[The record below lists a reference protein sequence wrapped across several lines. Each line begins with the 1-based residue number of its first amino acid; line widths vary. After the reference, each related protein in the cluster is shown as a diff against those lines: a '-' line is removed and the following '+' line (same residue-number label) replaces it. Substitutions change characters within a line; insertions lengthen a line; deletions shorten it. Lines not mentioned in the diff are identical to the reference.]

1 MHLTLILTLTRF
13 FNNLLEPAQK
23 LTKSLNIPLHPVGTV
38 LFHTFRNMTID
49 IQREGRCR
57 MPQISLHRF
66 DIISVLERQDGVG
79 MTKIMHPGV
88 GSADRYR
95 QLLEVIVYG
104 LGMQMSAELIG
115 EYKSGPPLFFIFLPL
130 PFRAAL

>member
-1 MHLTLILTLTRF
+1 
-13 FNNLLEPAQK
+13 
-23 LTKSLNIPLHPVGTV
+23 
-38 LFHTFRNMTID
+38 
-49 IQREGRCR
+49 

-79 MTKIMHPGV
+79 MTQVVHPGI
-88 GSADRYR
+88 GGADRDR